1 VSAVAIPLLGT
12 DETPHVYGGRLSL
25 SLVNSLWWRRS
36 EEPIEQLHEYADVLM
51 TVARSGWLKP
61 EVRAAIEV
69 QARKRPTQAR
79 RQLTAVLDLR
89 GVLHTTFATVAAG
102 GQPAPDLLGLIQQA
116 AAPGLAELRL
126 SPAAGSGYQLG
137 WTRPTLELPLQQL
150 AVSAM
155 LLLSSAEL
163 DRVKQCPGS
172 TCGWVFLDES
182 RNRSRRWCDSR
193 ECGNRERVRAH
204 YERTHGVSPRART
217 TPAAAQ
223 GPAGP
228 AR

>member
-1 VSAVAIPLLGT
+1 VSTVAIPLLGT

-36 EEPIEQLHEYADVLM
+36 AEPIEQLNEYADVVA
-51 TVARSGWLKP
+51 TAARSGWLSDQ
-61 EVRAAIEV
+61 VRAAIDA
-69 QARKRPTQAR
+69 QAGKQPAQAR
-79 RQLTAVLDLR
+79 RQLSAVLDLR
-89 GVLHTTFATVAAG
+89 EVLHGTFATIAAG
-102 GQPAPDLLGLIQQA
+102 AQPAADMVGSIQDA

-126 SPAAGSGYQLG
+126 LPATGTGYQLG
-137 WTRPTLELPLQQL
+137 WTRPTLELPLQLL

-155 LLLSSAEL
+155 LLLASAEL

-204 YERTHGVSPRART
+204 YERTHGVTPRART
-217 TPAAAQ
+217 TPAAAR